1 MQQFH
6 LQFAKFEISYIEKR
20 KKPVPKNQVSS
31 EMRYDNTFLSAQV
44 ESEHNPKS
52 KKKKKK
58 LEFIIKII
66 RMDAERLTKNYNF
79 FSHFSSSFILE
90 SYHFTNNTE

>member
-31 EMRYDNTFLSAQV
+31 EIRYDNTFLSAQV

-58 LEFIIKII
+58 I
-66 RMDAERLTKNYNF
+66 RVYNQN
-79 FSHFSSSFILE
+79 HP
-90 SYHFTNNTE
+90 YGCRRTN